1 MYKLYLFGYPIFH
14 SYSPKIYERV
24 FKILKVDA
32 SYILLNTKKEELK
45 DRIEQIRKDKE
56 VLGFNLTQPLKEE
69 ILKFDVKLDE
79 ISNKIQSVNCVLVAD
94 SKLFGFNTDYFGFIK
109 SLKPYKNILEDNES
123 LVLGAGGASKSVI
136 LALKEIGI
144 RRVYV
149 ANRTFERIFKLKDIF
164 FDFIVPIK
172 LNEIELIIK
181 NVQLIV
187 NTTTVGLSKDESLID
202 EHLLN
207 KDMIIY
213 DLIYNPSKTKLLKNG
228 EKVGA
233 KIKNGFTMLYFQ
245 CLENLKI
252 WFGGILWLNW
262 LHLESHMVNILLEY

>member
-1 MYKLYLFGYPIFH
+1 MYKLYLFGYPISY
-14 SYSPKIYERV
+14 SYSPKIYERL

-32 SYILLNTKKEELK
+32 SYMPLNTKKEELK
-45 DRIEQIRKDKE
+45 DRIEQIKKDKE
-56 VLGFNLTQPLKEE
+56 VLGFNLTQPLKED
-69 ILKFDVKLDE
+69 ILKFNIKLDE
-79 ISNKIQSVNCVLVAD
+79 ISNKIQSVNCVFVFN
-94 SKLFGFNTDYFGFIK
+94 SKLYGFNTDYFGFLK
-109 SLKPYKNILEDNES
+109 SLKPYKKIIEDNES

-144 RRVYV
+144 RKVYI
-149 ANRTFERIFKLKDIF
+149 ANRTFEKGVKLKEIF
-164 FDFIVPIK
+164 YNFIVPVK
-172 LNEIELIIK
+172 LSEIEYIIK
-181 NVQLIV
+181 NVKLIV
-187 NTTTVGLSKDESLID
+187 NTTTVGLSNDESLID

-252 WFGGILWLNW
+252 WFGGIL
-262 LHLESHMVNILLEY
+262 